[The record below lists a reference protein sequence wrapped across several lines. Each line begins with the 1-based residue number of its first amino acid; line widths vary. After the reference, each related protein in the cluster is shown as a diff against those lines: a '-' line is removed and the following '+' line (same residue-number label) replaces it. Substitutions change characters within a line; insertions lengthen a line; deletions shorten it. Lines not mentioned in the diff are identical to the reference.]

1 MADDLRDELKT
12 PNLNLASPEQLLS
25 ALKGIGLNLPN
36 TSKETL
42 SAIPHPI
49 AALVVKYR
57 GLVGLCNTMQGWL
70 KCLDSSNRLYPP
82 LNPLGADTGRFSCKK
97 PNLLATPRD
106 SEIRCCLIPDDGFAL
121 IEADFSNIEMRIAA
135 WFAREERMLAIFRD
149 GGDIHGETAALVL
162 GDRQARQ
169 PAKPINFGCLYGGGA
184 ERLRITAR
192 TDYGI
197 EFSSEQAR
205 RHHNQVFTIYRGL
218 PRWHRSAKASAPGLT
233 YGTTP
238 YGRRRWADPADS
250 KDAWNWNRF
259 QLATNFPVQGTGA
272 DAIKLALVRLHR
284 ELAGT
289 DARILLQVHDSILV
303 QAPRESAHAVKDLV
317 RQAMCGAF
325 YEILGPDFP
334 VAVNTS
340 ISERWGQKS

>member
-1 MADDLRDELKT
+1 MSDCVIRCRDGWNAWT
-12 PNLNLASPEQLLS
+12 
-25 ALKGIGLNLPN
+25 
-36 TSKETL
+36 
-42 SAIPHPI
+42 AI
-49 AALVVKYR
+49 
-57 GLVGLCNTMQGWL
+57 T
-70 KCLDSSNRLYPP
+70 DLYPP

-106 SEIRCCLIPDDGFAL
+106 SEIRGCFIPDDGCVL

-135 WFAREERMLAIFRD
+135 WFAREERMLAVFRD
-149 GGDIHGETAALVL
+149 GGDIHGETAALIL

-192 TDYGI
+192 TKYGI
-197 EFSSEQAR
+197 EFSAEQAKQ
-205 RHHNQVFTIYRGL
+205 HHDRFFTTYGGL
-218 PRWHRSAKASAPGLT
+218 QSWQQSAKASAPGLT

-250 KDAWNWNRF
+250 KDTWNWNRF

-272 DAIKLALVRLHR
+272 DAIKLALVRLHQ
-284 ELAGT
+284 ELSGT

-317 RQAMCGAF
+317 RQAMCDAF
-325 YEILGPDFP
+325 HEILGPDFP
-334 VAVNTS
+334 VAVDTN
-340 ISERWGQKS
+340 ISERWGQKN